1 MGEAAVGIAGLA
13 LAVPGVID
21 LGIKYGEW
29 IVDRV
34 KTFKKA
40 RKVLEDLAKFGQELA
55 NGKLKSQ
62 IAIARKIYTEEGYD
76 KDLKKTLEDQIARLG
91 DELKVVVKFLE
102 AQDVEQPLGRGLFAL
117 RGERKAKAINA
128 NLRRHQKDLSES
140 LILEDLKKRIVPD
153 QLKLDQKRLRH
164 DTGKGYVP
172 VPFTKNLFTAW
183 AEFKDAEDAKLKE
196 FRILVET
203 RETLQ
208 TVREDT
214 VKEIAVLLHYRLS
227 KGCAASG
234 RLPCLGYRMEPEPAL
249 IFEVPKDYHNPQT
262 LQTIIA
268 ADIGK
273 SPKHPLDHRLKLGRE
288 LSEAVLSVHAAGL
301 VHKNV
306 RTESILIFQI
316 PHNANQTDEPGFGK
330 LFLSQWEH
338 IRTVDQL
345 SAKMGDD
352 EWTRDMYRHPK
363 RQGLEVQERYNIGH
377 DIYSLG
383 VCLLEIGLWDPL
395 VQTRTVDGKPKP
407 SDLFRAAANVDTRT
421 DPEKALAALTRKPDQ
436 VREAL
441 LKLSQRELP
450 QRLGLRY
457 TKLVVQC
464 LKCLDLPSGFG
475 EDVDFRTF
483 NQVENSLAFKE
494 LVLGTFTDMS
504 L

>member
-21 LGIKYGEW
+21 LGVKYGEW

-34 KTFKKA
+34 RTFKKA
-40 RKVLEDLAKFGQELA
+40 RKVLEDLATFGQDLA
-55 NGKLKSQ
+55 NGRLISQ
-62 IAIARKIYTEEGYD
+62 IAIARKIYAEEGYD
-76 KDLKKTLEDQIARLG
+76 EALKKTLEDQIARLG
-91 DELKVVVKFLE
+91 EELKTAVKFLQ
-102 AQDVEQPLGRGLFAL
+102 AQDVEHPLGRGLFAL
-117 RGERKAKAINA
+117 RGERKTKAIYA
-128 NLRRHQKDLSES
+128 DLRRHQKDLSES

-172 VPFTKNLFTAW
+172 VPFTKNLFNAW
-183 AEFKDAEDAKLKE
+183 AEFKDTEDAMLKE
-196 FRILVET
+196 FHILVET

-208 TVREDT
+208 AVPEDT
-214 VKEIAVLLHYRLS
+214 VKEIAVLLYYRLS
-227 KGCAASG
+227 KGYTTSG

-301 VHKNV
+301 VHKNL
-306 RTESILIFQI
+306 RTESILIFQV
-316 PHNANQTDEPGFGK
+316 PDDANQTNETGFGK

-338 IRTVDQL
+338 LRTVDQL
-345 SAKMGDD
+345 SARMGDN
-352 EWTRDMYRHPK
+352 EWTRNMYRHPK

-407 SDLFRAAANVDTRT
+407 SDLFRAAANTDTQS
-421 DPEKALAALTRKPDQ
+421 DPEKALAALMKKPDE
-436 VREAL
+436 VREVL
-441 LKLSQRELP
+441 LKLCQREIP

-457 TKLVVQC
+457 EKLVVQC
-464 LKCLDLPSGFG
+464 LKCLDSPSAFG
-475 EDVDFRTF
+475 EDVDFRKF
-483 NQVENSLAFKE
+483 SEIENGLAFKE
-494 LVLGTFTDMS
+494 LVLGAFTDIS
-504 L
+504 F